1 MITRIF
7 TLKPFPGTW
16 ASSPLEIGGSIS
28 RQGQTLALHYELRG
42 GIEVVALPEPA
53 AHPQR
58 RWCLWEET
66 CLEFFL
72 GPQNSPRYWEFNLS
86 PAGHWNVFALED
98 YRQGI
103 QEEPALASL
112 PFAVRRQPGL
122 WQLNLEVDLACL
134 MPPQQPLD
142 AAISAVIKDHQGEIT
157 YWALA
162 HPGPEPDFH
171 RRDGFTI
178 KL

>member
-1 MITRIF
+1 MTPQSF
-7 TLKPFPGTW
+7 SLKPFPGTW
-16 ASSPLEIGGSIS
+16 AGAPLEIGGSIS
-28 RQGQTLALHYELRG
+28 RQGQTLALRSELRG
-42 GIEVVALPEPA
+42 GIEAVALPEPEA
-53 AHPQR
+53 PQR

-86 PAGHWNVFALED
+86 PAGHWNVFTFEG

-103 QEEPALASL
+103 KEEPALAAL

-122 WQLNLEVDLACL
+122 WQLTLEVDLAGL
-134 MPPQQPLD
+134 IPARQALD
-142 AAISAVIKDHQGEIT
+142 AAITAVIKDREGGIT
-157 YWALA
+157 YWALT
-162 HPGPEPDFH
+162 HPGPQPDFH
-171 RRDGFTI
+171 RRDSFII